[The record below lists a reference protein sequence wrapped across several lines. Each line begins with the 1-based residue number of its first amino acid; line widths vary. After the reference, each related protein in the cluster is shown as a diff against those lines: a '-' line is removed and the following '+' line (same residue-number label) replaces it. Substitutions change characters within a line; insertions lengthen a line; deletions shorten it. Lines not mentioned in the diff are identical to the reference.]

1 MFCHYQL
8 ELAAKRLTAVH
19 RAMST
24 LALAVAVAAAV
35 ANERGCMLVSRLI
48 DTFSLL
54 WRNWSRR
61 LLRLSC

>member
-8 ELAAKRLTAVH
+8 ELAAKRPTAVH
-19 RAMST
+19 RATST

-48 DTFSLL
+48 DTF
-54 WRNWSRR
+54 
-61 LLRLSC
+61 